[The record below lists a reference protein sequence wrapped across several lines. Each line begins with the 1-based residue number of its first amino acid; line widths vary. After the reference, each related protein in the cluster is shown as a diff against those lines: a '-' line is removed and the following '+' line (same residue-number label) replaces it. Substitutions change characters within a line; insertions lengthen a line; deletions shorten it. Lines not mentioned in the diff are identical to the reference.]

1 MRLAATAS
9 PIAQIHHAIGCTVRG
24 KRRAAALA
32 HAGRRRRARI
42 VSSPPAPTSTTSTT
56 VSAAGN
62 GDPEPLPGTRAAPRR
77 VRRLLA
83 SCSRQARVVAG
94 GGGRVVAGTVRIGA
108 GSGTGGCEVVAV
120 TVGGG
125 AIGGATCT
133 AIGATVVRAALVVVV
148 VLATST
154 AEGAMPGL
162 AELPNV
168 NATIE
173 PGAGS

>member
-1 MRLAATAS
+1 M
-9 PIAQIHHAIGCTVRG
+9 
-24 KRRAAALA
+24 
-32 HAGRRRRARI
+32 
-42 VSSPPAPTSTTSTT
+42 
-56 VSAAGN
+56 SAAGN
-62 GDPEPLPGTRAAPRR
+62 GDPEPRPGTRGAAARSST
-77 VRRLLA
+77 VGIVLA
-83 SCSRQARVVAG
+83 EARVVAG

-108 GSGTGGCEVVAV
+108 GSGTGGCEVAAV

-133 AIGATVVRAALVVVV
+133 AIGATVVRAALGVVV

-154 AEGAMPGL
+154 AEGAMPGW

-168 NATIE
+168 KATIE